1 MGSQV
6 KGCMGPDF
14 FTTCSGGEIRLHART
29 SWAGTAPTAGFKTP
43 KSTSS
48 GDRTH
53 DHKIK
58 SLALYH
64 LSYGGPL
71 DGTLRLP
78 MQADHPRQRHRW
90 NQKRDTQ
97 TRDRTGDLLRV
108 KQTS

>member
-1 MGSQV
+1 
-6 KGCMGPDF
+6 MGPDF

-29 SWAGTAPTAGFKTP
+29 SWAGTAPTAGFKTA

-64 LSYGGPL
+64 LSYGGL
-71 DGTLRLP
+71 RMETLHGPVPDPPSATGAR
-78 MQADHPRQRHRW
+78 A
-90 NQKRDTQ
+90 QKGDTQ
-97 TRDRTGDLLRV
+97 ARDRTGDLLRV
-108 KQTS
+108 RQTS

>member
-1 MGSQV
+1 MNLRVLEGR
-6 KGCMGPDF
+6 
-14 FTTCSGGEIRLHART
+14 IRFIKFVMKKKRNTL
-29 SWAGTAPTAGFKTP
+29 G
-43 KSTSS
+43 

-64 LSYGGPL
+64 LSYGGISV
-71 DGTLRLP
+71 
-78 MQADHPRQRHRW
+78 
-90 NQKRDTQ
+90 DTP